1 MKASDVMVTDVVTV
15 RPDMPVREAAKILLD
30 HRISA
35 APVLNAQGRLV
46 GILSEGD
53 LMRRAEIG
61 TERRRSWWL
70 DLLAGESARADDY
83 IRAHGTRVADLMTK
97 DVVTASENA
106 SLSEI
111 AALLERHRVKR
122 VPIVRGDALVGIVSR
137 ANLLQALASAPVAP
151 DHPTTG
157 DDRALR
163 ERVLASI
170 REQPWGMPW
179 LTTVTVHDGVVELW
193 GPVNSE
199 EERRTLRVAAEA
211 TPGVRHVKDNLSLWP
226 RGAD

>member
-1 MKASDVMVTDVVTV
+1 MKASDVMVTDVITV
-15 RPDMPVREAAKILLD
+15 RPEMPVREAAKVLLD

-35 APVLNAQGRLV
+35 APVLNAEGRLV

-83 IRAHGTRVADLMTK
+83 IRAHAVRVADVMTRE
-97 DVVTASENA
+97 VVTATEHA
-106 SLSEI
+106 SLGEI
-111 AALLERHRVKR
+111 AALLERRRIKR
-122 VPIVRGDALVGIVSR
+122 VPIVRGDELVGIVSR
-137 ANLLQALASAPVAP
+137 ANLLQALASAPGAADLP
-151 DHPTTG
+151 AAQ
-157 DDRALR
+157 DDRSLR

-170 REQPWGMPW
+170 RSQPWGMPW

-193 GPVNSE
+193 GPVNSD

-211 TPGVRHVKDNLSLWP
+211 TPGVRQVKDNLFLLP